1 MSEDKSIYFG
11 TGCKLLDMVVGGNKG
26 VFGFPAGKF
35 VNIVGDR
42 SSGKTF
48 VSNEIIANA
57 YYKYGKKLKWVY
69 DDCESGY
76 SFDTNA
82 MYGFEI
88 KPLDSPNSTTVEEAF
103 CNISNFANSLK
114 EGQVGIYV
122 LDSLDGLTSKEQDDR
137 AEERVKAFNKGKEFD
152 KGSYGMGK
160 AKYLSQEFFPQ
171 LCSVIQDKNILV
183 IIVSQVRDNVEM
195 FSFEKY
201 SRAGGKAMDFY
212 AHTVLWLATRKKIVK
227 KDSDGK
233 ERSVGVVVEAK
244 TSKSKTPRPFR
255 NCMFTLIYDYGLDDV
270 GSSIDYLFEL
280 RTEKGELN
288 ADSKSVCWSEGEKLG
303 KVALRK
309 WMKETD
315 VDGELIQ
322 SMFEKSKF
330 DEAIDFINSDERVK
344 NLFTQKFG
352 ERMSRDEL
360 VGYIENNGLSDELER
375 RVVEKWE
382 NSEDSVRT
390 NRIRKYSSQLSSD
403 C

>member
-1 MSEDKSIYFG
+1 MSESKNIYLS
-11 TGCKLLDMVVGGNKG
+11 TGCKVLDMVVGGAKG
-26 VFGFPAGKF
+26 VFGFPSGKF

-48 VSNEIIANA
+48 LCNEIIASA
-57 YYKYGKKLKWVY
+57 YHKYNKKLKWMY

-76 SFDTNA
+76 SFDSLS
-82 MYGFEI
+82 MYGFNIIDE
-88 KPLDSPNSTTVEEAF
+88 DSVHSTTVEEAY
-103 CNISNFANSLK
+103 CNIKNFTDSVK
-114 EGQVGIYV
+114 DGQLGIYV

-137 AEERVKAFNKGKEFD
+137 ADERVKAFNKGKEFD

-171 LCSVIQDKNILV
+171 LCSIIQDKNVLV

-212 AHTVLWLATRKKIVK
+212 AHTVLWLATRKKIMK
-227 KDSDGK
+227 KDSEGK
-233 ERSVGVVVEAK
+233 ERSIGVVCEAK

-255 NCMFTLIYDYGLDDV
+255 TCMFTFLYDYGLDDI
-270 GSSIDYLFEL
+270 GSSLDYLFDL

-288 ADSKSVCWSEGEKLG
+288 IDAKSVCWSEGEKLT
-303 KVALRK
+303 KVALKK
-309 WMKETD
+309 WARETSIGD
-315 VDGELIQ
+315 NTILSLFENSKYEDLVDFVSANE
-322 SMFEKSKF
+322 E
-330 DEAIDFINSDERVK
+330 VK
-344 NLFTQKFG
+344 PLFASKFG

-360 VGYIENNGLSDELER
+360 ITYIEDNNLEEELSN

-382 NSEDSVRT
+382 RSEESVKT
-390 NRIRKYSSQLSSD
+390 NRVKKYSSQLTSD